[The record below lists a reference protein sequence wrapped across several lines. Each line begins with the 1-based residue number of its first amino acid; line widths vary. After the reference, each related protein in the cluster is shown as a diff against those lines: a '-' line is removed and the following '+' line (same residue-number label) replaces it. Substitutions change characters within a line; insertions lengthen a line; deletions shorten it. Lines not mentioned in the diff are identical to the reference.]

1 MIPVIEII
9 NMNHPYT
16 HQEGDV
22 VADRSTKWGN
32 PFIMYSQM
40 QRDAVCDNYED
51 YLEEITKPNNEAMVR
66 SVLRAGGLNPQQV
79 ETWMIRTGGFLD
91 LGELKGARRL
101 LCHCS
106 PKRCHTETIKK
117 KVEALQEPVLG
128 VDKRA

>member
-1 MIPVIEII
+1 MTIEII
-9 NMNHPYT
+9 NMNHPYQ

-22 VADRSTKWGN
+22 DCSRATKWGN

-66 SVLRAGGLNPQQV
+66 SVLRAGGLNPTQV

-91 LGELKGARRL
+91 LGELKNVRRL
-101 LCHCS
+101 LCHCF
-106 PKRCHTETIKK
+106 PKRCHTETLKK
-117 KVEALQEPVLG
+117 KIEMIQEPVLG
-128 VDKRA
+128 VDKR